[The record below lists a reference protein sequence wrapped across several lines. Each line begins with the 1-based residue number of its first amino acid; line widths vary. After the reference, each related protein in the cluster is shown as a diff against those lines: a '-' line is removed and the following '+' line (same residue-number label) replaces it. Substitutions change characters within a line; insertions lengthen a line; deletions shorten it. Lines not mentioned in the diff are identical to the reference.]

1 MARIRTI
8 KPEFWSSEQVMEC
21 QALTRLLFIGI
32 WNFCDDGGNHPDSE
46 KTIKARV
53 FPGDEISSSSIRR
66 MLDELSSNG
75 LLVFYEHSGKR
86 YLHVSGW
93 EHQRI
98 DKPTFKYPEF
108 VQSPVVSSPP
118 LLGAGTDDNQ
128 KPGPGGD
135 SVGEPSASIRLPLGD
150 GSSNPLLA
158 LDPGREGMGNRK
170 VEEQDQE
177 HVHRRDAP
185 PDGVALESQAE
196 ANGQAQPVTDQP
208 ASADLKPKRDIKPAA
223 ADLLDGFEQFYRLY
237 PRRQKRPSA
246 ESAWKKLK
254 PDTALRETLLA
265 ALAKHCLRPDWI
277 KDGGQYIPLPASWLN
292 GRCWE
297 DELLATNEQSH
308 HVDLNKIDHT
318 DGLEQQADGTYRI
331 ASVTP

>member
-75 LLVFYEHSGKR
+75 LLAFYEHSGKR

-108 VQSPVVSSPP
+108 LPALVVGKPQP
-118 LLGAGTDDNQ
+118 GEAGNGTYQ
-128 KPGPGGD
+128 KPGPVD
-135 SVGEPSASIRLPLGD
+135 DVVDDPSTSIRLPLD
-150 GSSNPLLA
+150 EDSPNPLLG
-158 LDPGREGMGNRK
+158 LDPGREGKGNRK
-170 VEEQDQE
+170 GEEQDQE

-185 PDGVALESQAE
+185 PDDAMLESQAG
-196 ANGQAQPVTDQP
+196 ANGQEQHAPDQP
-208 ASADLKPKRDIKPAA
+208 ASADLKPKRDIKPAS
-223 ADLLDGFEQFYRLY
+223 ADPLNGFEQFYRLY
-237 PRRQKRPSA
+237 PRRQKRPNA
-246 ESAWKKLK
+246 ESAWRKLK
-254 PDTALRETLLA
+254 PDAALRETVLA
-265 ALAKHCLRPDWI
+265 ALARHCLRPDWI

-308 HVDLNKIDHT
+308 HVGLNKIDHT

>member
-21 QALTRLLFIGI
+21 EPLTRLLFIGI

-53 FPGDEISSSSIRR
+53 FPGDEITSSSIRR

-75 LLVFYEHSGKR
+75 LLSFYEHSDKR
-86 YLHVSGW
+86 YLHVCGW

-108 VQSPVVSSPP
+108 VQSLMVSSPP
-118 LLGAGTDDNQ
+118 PVGAGTDDNQ
-128 KPGPGGD
+128 KPGLVGD
-135 SVGEPSASIRLPLGD
+135 SVGESSPNIRPPLD
-150 GSSNPLLA
+150 EASSNPLLG
-158 LDPGREGMGNRK
+158 LDPGREWKGNRK
-170 VEEQDQE
+170 GEEQDQE

-185 PDGVALESQAE
+185 PDDAPLESQAG
-196 ANGQAQPVTDQP
+196 ANGQEQRTPDQP
-208 ASADLKPKRDIKPAA
+208 ALADPKLKRNIKPAA
-223 ADLLDGFEQFYRLY
+223 TDLLDGFDQFYRLY
-237 PRRQKRPSA
+237 PRRQKRPNA

-254 PDTALRETLLA
+254 PDAELRETLLA
-265 ALAKHCLRPDWI
+265 ALANHCLRPDWI
-277 KDGGQYIPLPASWLN
+277 KDGGQYIPLPATWLN

-297 DELLATNEQSH
+297 DEILANTEQSN
-308 HVDLNKIDHT
+308 HVDLDKIDHT
-318 DGLEQQADGTYRI
+318 LGLERQPDGTYRV
-331 ASVTP
+331 ARP

>member
-21 QALTRLLFIGI
+21 QPLTRLLFIGI

-75 LLVFYEHSGKR
+75 LLAFYEHSGKR
-86 YLHVSGW
+86 YLHVCGW

-108 VQSPVVSSPP
+108 VRSQVVSSPP
-118 LLGAGTDDNQ
+118 PVGAGTDDNH
-128 KPGPGGD
+128 KPGPVGD
-135 SVGEPSASIRLPLGD
+135 SVGESSPNIRPPLD
-150 GSSNPLLA
+150 EASSNPLLG

-170 VEEQDQE
+170 GEEQDQE

-185 PDGVALESQAE
+185 PDDAPLESKAG
-196 ANGQAQPVTDQP
+196 ANGQEQRTPDQP
-208 ASADLKPKRDIKPAA
+208 ALADPKPKRNIKPAA
-223 ADLLDGFEQFYRLY
+223 TDLLDGFDQFYRLY
-237 PRRQKRPSA
+237 PRRQKRPNA
-246 ESAWKKLK
+246 ELAWKKLK
-254 PDTALRETLLA
+254 PDAALREILIA
-265 ALAKHCLRPDWI
+265 ALAKHCLRPDWV

-297 DELLATNEQSH
+297 DELLATTEQSH
-308 HVDLNKIDHT
+308 HVDLEKIDHT
-318 DGLEQQADGTYRI
+318 EGLERQPDGTYRV
-331 ASVTP
+331 ART

>member
-21 QALTRLLFIGI
+21 EPLTRLLFIGI

-75 LLVFYEHSGKR
+75 LLSFYEHSGKR
-86 YLHVSGW
+86 YLHVCGW

-108 VQSPVVSSPP
+108 VQSLVVSSPP
-118 LLGAGTDDNQ
+118 LLGADTDDNQ
-128 KPGPGGD
+128 KPGPVGD
-135 SVGEPSASIRLPLGD
+135 SVGEYSTNIRPPLVEA
-150 GSSNPLLA
+150 SSNPPLG
-158 LDPGREGMGNRK
+158 LDPGREGKGNRK
-170 VEEQDQE
+170 GEEQDQE

-185 PDGVALESQAE
+185 PDDAPLESQAG
-196 ANGQAQPVTDQP
+196 ANGQEQRTPDQP
-208 ASADLKPKRDIKPAA
+208 ALADPKLKRNIKPAA
-223 ADLLDGFEQFYRLY
+223 TDLLDGFDQFYRLY
-237 PRRQKRPSA
+237 PRRQKRLNA

-254 PDTALRETLLA
+254 PDTALRETLLV
-265 ALAKHCLRPDWI
+265 ALANHCLRPDWI
-277 KDGGQYIPLPASWLN
+277 KDGGQYIPLPATWLN

-297 DELLATNEQSH
+297 DEILTNTEQSNH
-308 HVDLNKIDHT
+308 MDLDKIDHT
-318 DGLEQQADGTYRI
+318 LGLELQPDGTYRV
-331 ASVTP
+331 ARP

>member
-75 LLVFYEHSGKR
+75 LLAFYEHSGKR
-86 YLHVSGW
+86 YLHVCGW

-108 VQSPVVSSPP
+108 VQCLVVPSPP
-118 LLGAGTDDNQ
+118 LPGADSDDNQ
-128 KPGPGGD
+128 KPGPVGD
-135 SVGEPSASIRLPLGD
+135 SVGESSTNIRPPLD
-150 GSSNPLLA
+150 ESSSNPLLG
-158 LDPGREGMGNRK
+158 LDPGREGKGNRK
-170 VEEQDQE
+170 GEEQDQE

-185 PDGVALESQAE
+185 PDDAPLESQAG
-196 ANGQAQPVTDQP
+196 ANGQEQRVPDQP
-208 ASADLKPKRDIKPAA
+208 ALSDPKPKRNIKPAA
-223 ADLLDGFEQFYRLY
+223 TDLLDGFDQFYRLY
-237 PRRQKRPSA
+237 PRRQKRPNA

-254 PDTALRETLLA
+254 PDAALRETLLA
-265 ALAKHCLRPDWI
+265 ALANHRLRPDWI

-297 DELLATNEQSH
+297 DELLATTEQSH
-308 HVDLNKIDHT
+308 HVDLEKIDHT
-318 DGLEQQADGTYRI
+318 EGLERQPDGTYRV
-331 ASVTP
+331 ART

>member
-21 QALTRLLFIGI
+21 QPLARLLFIGI

-75 LLVFYEHSGKR
+75 LLSFYEHSGKR

-108 VQSPVVSSPP
+108 VQSLVVSSSPP
-118 LLGAGTDDNQ
+118 VGAGTDDNQ
-128 KPGPGGD
+128 KPGPVGN
-135 SVGEPSASIRLPLGD
+135 SVGEFSTNIRPPLD
-150 GSSNPLLA
+150 EASSNPLLG
-158 LDPGREGMGNRK
+158 LDPGREGKGNRK
-170 VEEQDQE
+170 GEEQDQE

-185 PDGVALESQAE
+185 PDDAPLESQAG
-196 ANGQAQPVTDQP
+196 ANGQEQRAPDQP
-208 ASADLKPKRDIKPAA
+208 ALADPKPKRNIKPAA
-223 ADLLDGFEQFYRLY
+223 TDLLDGFDQFYRLY
-237 PRRQKRPSA
+237 PRRQKRPNA

-254 PDTALRETLLA
+254 PDAALRETLLA
-265 ALAKHCLRPDWI
+265 ALANHCLRPDWI
-277 KDGGQYIPLPASWLN
+277 KDGGQYIPLPATWLN

-297 DELLATNEQSH
+297 DEILANTEQSH
-308 HVDLNKIDHT
+308 HVDLDKIDHT
-318 DGLEQQADGTYRI
+318 LGLELQPDGTYRV
-331 ASVTP
+331 ARP

>member
-21 QALTRLLFIGI
+21 QPLTRLLFIGI

-75 LLVFYEHSGKR
+75 LLSFYEHSGKR
-86 YLHVSGW
+86 YLHVCGW

-108 VQSPVVSSPP
+108 VQSLVVSSPP
-118 LLGAGTDDNQ
+118 PPGAGTDDNQ
-128 KPGPGGD
+128 KPGPVGD
-135 SVGEPSASIRLPLGD
+135 SVGESSQNIRPLLD
-150 GSSNPLLA
+150 EASSNPLLG
-158 LDPGREGMGNRK
+158 LDPGREGKGNRK
-170 VEEQDQE
+170 GEEQDQE

-185 PDGVALESQAE
+185 PDDAPLESQAG
-196 ANGQAQPVTDQP
+196 ANGQEQRTPDQP
-208 ASADLKPKRDIKPAA
+208 ALADPKLKRNIKPAA
-223 ADLLDGFEQFYRLY
+223 TDLLDGFDQFYRLY
-237 PRRQKRPSA
+237 PRRQKRLNA

-254 PDTALRETLLA
+254 PDAALRETLLV
-265 ALAKHCLRPDWI
+265 ALANHCLRPDWI
-277 KDGGQYIPLPASWLN
+277 KDGGQYIPLPATWLN

-297 DELLATNEQSH
+297 DEILANTEQSH
-308 HVDLNKIDHT
+308 HVDLDKIDHT
-318 DGLEQQADGTYRI
+318 VGLERQPDGTYRV
-331 ASVTP
+331 ARP

>member
-75 LLVFYEHSGKR
+75 LLSFYEHSGKR
-86 YLHVSGW
+86 YLHVCGW

-108 VQSPVVSSPP
+108 VQSLVVSSPP
-118 LLGAGTDDNQ
+118 LPGADTDDNQ
-128 KPGPGGD
+128 KPGPVGD
-135 SVGEPSASIRLPLGD
+135 SVDESSMNIPPPLD
-150 GSSNPLLA
+150 EASSNPLLG
-158 LDPGREGMGNRK
+158 LDPGREGKGNRK
-170 VEEQDQE
+170 GEEQDQE

-185 PDGVALESQAE
+185 PDDAPLESQAG
-196 ANGQAQPVTDQP
+196 ANGQEQRTPDQP
-208 ASADLKPKRDIKPAA
+208 ALADPKPKRNIKPADT
-223 ADLLDGFEQFYRLY
+223 DLLDGFAQFYRLY
-237 PRRQKRPSA
+237 PRRQKRLSA

-254 PDTALRETLLA
+254 PDAALRETLLV
-265 ALAKHCLRPDWI
+265 ALANHCLRPDWI
-277 KDGGQYIPLPASWLN
+277 KDGGQYIPLPATWLN

-297 DELLATNEQSH
+297 DEILANIEKSN
-308 HVDLNKIDHT
+308 HVDLDKIDHT
-318 DGLEQQADGTYRI
+318 LGLELQPDGTYRV
-331 ASVTP
+331 ARP

>member
-21 QALTRLLFIGI
+21 QPLTRLLFIGI

-75 LLVFYEHSGKR
+75 LLAFYEHSGKR
-86 YLHVSGW
+86 YLHVCGW

-98 DKPTFKYPEF
+98 EKPTIKHPEF
-108 VQSPVVSSPP
+108 VQSSVVDKPQ
-118 LLGAGTDDNQ
+118 LVGAGTDGNQ
-128 KPGPGGD
+128 KPGAA
-135 SVGEPSASIRLPLGD
+135 GEVVDDHSANIRLPLD
-150 GSSNPLLA
+150 ESSSNPLLG

-170 VEEQDQE
+170 GEEQDQE

-185 PDGVALESQAE
+185 PDDATMESQVA
-196 ANGQAQPVTDQP
+196 ANEQEQPVPDQP
-208 ASADLKPKRDIKPAA
+208 ALADPKPKRNIKPAA
-223 ADLLDGFEQFYRLY
+223 TDPLDGFDQFYRLY
-237 PRRQKRPSA
+237 PRRQKRPNA
-246 ESAWKKLK
+246 ETAWKKLK
-254 PDTALRETLLA
+254 PDAALREILIA

-297 DELLATNEQSH
+297 DELLTTTEQSH
-308 HVDLNKIDHT
+308 HVDLDKIDHT
-318 DGLEQQADGTYRI
+318 EGLELQPNGTYRV
-331 ASVTP
+331 ART

>member
-21 QALTRLLFIGI
+21 QPLTRLLFIGI

-53 FPGDEISSSSIRR
+53 FPGDEIGSSSIRR

-75 LLVFYEHSGKR
+75 LLAFYEHSGKR
-86 YLHVSGW
+86 YLHVCGW
-93 EHQRI
+93 EHQKI
-98 DKPTFKYPEF
+98 DKPTIRHPEF
-108 VQSPVVSSPP
+108 VKSLVVSSPP
-118 LLGAGTDDNQ
+118 LLGVGTDDSQ
-128 KPGPGGD
+128 RPGPASD
-135 SVGEPSASIRLPLGD
+135 SVGESSPNTRPPFDEDSENPPLG
-150 GSSNPLLA
+150 

-170 VEEQDQE
+170 GEEQDQE

-185 PDGVALESQAE
+185 PDDATLDSQAG
-196 ANGQAQPVTDQP
+196 ANGQEQRAPDQP
-208 ASADLKPKRDIKPAA
+208 APVDPKSKRNIKPAT
-223 ADLLDGFEQFYRLY
+223 DLLDGFDQFYRLY

-254 PDTALRETLLA
+254 PDAALREIVLA
-265 ALAKHCLRPDWI
+265 ALAAHRLRPDWI
-277 KDGGQYIPLPASWLN
+277 KDGGQYIPLPATWLN

-297 DELLATNEQSH
+297 DELLASTEQSH
-308 HVDLNKIDHT
+308 HVGLDKIDHT
-318 DGLEQQADGTYRI
+318 EGLELQPNGTYRV
-331 ASVTP
+331 ART

>member
-75 LLVFYEHSGKR
+75 LLTFYEHSDKR
-86 YLHVSGW
+86 YLHVCGW

-108 VQSPVVSSPP
+108 VMSSTVAHPQVVRV
-118 LLGAGTDDNQ
+118 GIDTNQ
-128 KPGPGGD
+128 KPGAVD
-135 SVGEPSASIRLPLGD
+135 DVVEDHSTSTRPLLD
-150 GSSNPLLA
+150 EDSSNPLLA

-170 VEEQDQE
+170 GEEQDQE

-185 PDGVALESQAE
+185 PDGATLESPVA
-196 ANGQAQPVTDQP
+196 ANGQEQTVPDQH
-208 ASADLKPKRDIKPAA
+208 ALADPKSKRDTKPVAM
-223 ADLLDGFEQFYRLY
+223 DPLDGFEQFYRLY

-254 PDTALRETLLA
+254 PDAALRETLLA
-265 ALAKHCLRPDWI
+265 ALAKHCMRPDWI

-297 DELLATNEQSH
+297 DELLATTEQSH
-308 HVDLNKIDHT
+308 HVDLDKIDHT
-318 DGLEQQADGTYRI
+318 EGLELQPNGTYRV
-331 ASVTP
+331 ART

>member
-21 QALTRLLFIGI
+21 QPLTRLLFIGI

-75 LLVFYEHSGKR
+75 LLAFYEHSGKR
-86 YLHVSGW
+86 YLHVCGW

-108 VQSPVVSSPP
+108 VQSLVVSSPP
-118 LLGAGTDDNQ
+118 LLGADTDDNQ
-128 KPGPGGD
+128 KPGPVGD
-135 SVGEPSASIRLPLGD
+135 SVGESSTNIRPPLVEA
-150 GSSNPLLA
+150 SSNPLLV
-158 LDPGREGMGNRK
+158 LDPGREGKGNRK
-170 VEEQDQE
+170 GEEQDQE

-185 PDGVALESQAE
+185 PDDAPLESQAG
-196 ANGQAQPVTDQP
+196 ANGQEQRAPDQP
-208 ASADLKPKRDIKPAA
+208 ALADPKPKRNIKPAA
-223 ADLLDGFEQFYRLY
+223 TDLLDGFDQFYRLY
-237 PRRQKRPSA
+237 PRRQNRPKA

-254 PDTALRETLLA
+254 PDAGLRETLLA
-265 ALAKHCLRPDWI
+265 ALANHRLRPDWI
-277 KDGGQYIPLPASWLN
+277 RDGGQYIPLPATWLN

-297 DELLATNEQSH
+297 DEILANTEQSH
-308 HVDLNKIDHT
+308 HVDLDKIDHT
-318 DGLEQQADGTYRI
+318 IGLERQPDGTYRV
-331 ASVTP
+331 ARP

>member
-75 LLVFYEHSGKR
+75 LLAFYEHSGKR

-108 VQSPVVSSPP
+108 VQSPVVSSSP
-118 LLGAGTDDNQ
+118 LLGAGTDENQ

-135 SVGEPSASIRLPLGD
+135 SIGESSTSIRPPLD
-150 GSSNPLLA
+150 EDSSNPLLG

-170 VEEQDQE
+170 GEEQDQE

-185 PDGVALESQAE
+185 PDDATVESQAG
-196 ANGQAQPVTDQP
+196 ANGQAQPIPDQP
-208 ASADLKPKRDIKPAA
+208 APADLKPKRDIKPAA
-223 ADLLDGFEQFYRLY
+223 ADPLDGFEHFYRLY
-237 PRRQKRPSA
+237 PRRQKRPNA

-254 PDTALRETLLA
+254 PDAELRETIIA

-277 KDGGQYIPLPASWLN
+277 KEKGQFVPLPASWLN

-297 DELLATNEQSH
+297 DEIATGDTQSNYT
-308 HVDLNKIDHT
+308 DLDKIDHT
-318 DGLEQQADGTYRI
+318 EGLVRQPDGTYRV
-331 ASVTP
+331 ARP

>member
-75 LLVFYEHSGKR
+75 LLAFYEYSGKR

-108 VQSPVVSSPP
+108 VQSSVVSSPP
-118 LLGAGTDDNQ
+118 LLGAGNDDNH
-128 KPGPGGD
+128 KPGPVGD
-135 SVGEPSASIRLPLGD
+135 SVGEPSLTIRLPLD
-150 GSSNPLLA
+150 EDSSNPLLG

-170 VEEQDQE
+170 GEEQDQE

-185 PDGVALESQAE
+185 RDDATLESQIGE
-196 ANGQAQPVTDQP
+196 NGQEQHVPDQP
-208 ASADLKPKRDIKPAA
+208 ASTDLKPKRDTKPAV
-223 ADLLDGFEQFYRLY
+223 ADPMEGFEQFYRLY

-254 PDTALRETLLA
+254 PDAALRETLLS
-265 ALAKHCLRPDWI
+265 ALAKHCLRSDWI
-277 KDGGQYIPLPASWLN
+277 KDRGQYIPLPASWLN

-297 DELLATNEQSH
+297 DELLATNEHSH
-308 HVDLNKIDHT
+308 HVGLNQIDHT
-318 DGLEQQADGTYRI
+318 DGLEQQADGSYRI
-331 ASVTP
+331 ASVNP

>member
-21 QALTRLLFIGI
+21 QPLTRLLFIGI

-75 LLVFYEHSGKR
+75 LLAFYEHSGKR
-86 YLHVSGW
+86 YLHVCGW

-108 VQSPVVSSPP
+108 VQSLVVSSPP
-118 LLGAGTDDNQ
+118 LLGADTDDHQ
-128 KPGPGGD
+128 KLGPIGD
-135 SVGEPSASIRLPLGD
+135 SVDESSTNIRPPLD
-150 GSSNPLLA
+150 EDSSNPLLG
-158 LDPGREGMGNRK
+158 LDPGREGKGNRK
-170 VEEQDQE
+170 GEEQDQE

-185 PDGVALESQAE
+185 PDDATLESQAE
-196 ANGQAQPVTDQP
+196 ANGQEQRAPDQP
-208 ASADLKPKRDIKPAA
+208 ALADPKPKRNIKPAA
-223 ADLLDGFEQFYRLY
+223 TDLLDGFDQFYRLY
-237 PRRQKRPSA
+237 PRRQNRPKA

-254 PDTALRETLLA
+254 PDAELRETLLA
-265 ALAKHCLRPDWI
+265 ALANHRLRLDWI
-277 KDGGQYIPLPASWLN
+277 RDGGQYIPLPATWLN

-297 DELLATNEQSH
+297 DEILSNTEQSN
-308 HVDLNKIDHT
+308 HVDLDKIDHT
-318 DGLEQQADGTYRI
+318 LGLERQPDGTYRV
-331 ASVTP
+331 ARP

>member
-75 LLVFYEHSGKR
+75 LLAFYEHSGKR

-108 VQSPVVSSPP
+108 VPSSAVSSPP
-118 LLGAGTDDNQ
+118 LLGAGADDNQ
-128 KPGPGGD
+128 KPEPGGD
-135 SVGEPSASIRLPLGD
+135 SVGEPSTSIRLPLGED
-150 GSSNPLLA
+150 SSNPLLA

-170 VEEQDQE
+170 GEEQDQE

-185 PDGVALESQAE
+185 PDDVALESQAG
-196 ANGQAQPVTDQP
+196 ANGQEQPAPDQP
-208 ASADLKPKRDIKPAA
+208 ASTDPKPKRDIKPGAE
-223 ADLLDGFEQFYRLY
+223 DPLEGFDQFYRLY

-254 PDTALRETLLA
+254 PDAALCETLLS
-265 ALAKHCLRPDWI
+265 ALAKHCLRADWI
-277 KDGGQYIPLPASWLN
+277 KDRGQYIPLPASWLN

-297 DELLATNEQSH
+297 DELLATNEHSH
-308 HVDLNKIDHT
+308 HVGLNQIDHT
-318 DGLEQQADGTYRI
+318 DGLEQQADGSYRI
-331 ASVTP
+331 ASVNP

>member
-75 LLVFYEHSGKR
+75 LLSFYEHSGKR
-86 YLHVSGW
+86 YLHVCGW

-98 DKPTFKYPEF
+98 DKPTLRYPEF
-108 VQSPVVSSPP
+108 VQSLMVSSPP
-118 LLGAGTDDNQ
+118 PVGAGTDDNQ
-128 KPGPGGD
+128 KPGPVGD
-135 SVGEPSASIRLPLGD
+135 SVGESSPNIRPPLD
-150 GSSNPLLA
+150 EASSNPLLG
-158 LDPGREGMGNRK
+158 LDPGREGKGNRK
-170 VEEQDQE
+170 GEEQDQE

-185 PDGVALESQAE
+185 PDDATLEPQAG
-196 ANGQAQPVTDQP
+196 ANGQEQRAPDQP
-208 ASADLKPKRDIKPAA
+208 ALADPKPKRNIKPAA
-223 ADLLDGFEQFYRLY
+223 TDLLNGFDQFYRLY
-237 PRRQKRPSA
+237 PRRQKRPDA

-254 PDTALRETLLA
+254 PDAALRETLLA
-265 ALAKHCLRPDWI
+265 ALASHCLRPDWI
-277 KDGGQYIPLPASWLN
+277 KDGGQYIPLPATWLN

-297 DELLATNEQSH
+297 DEILANTEQSN
-308 HVDLNKIDHT
+308 HVDLDKIDHT
-318 DGLEQQADGTYRI
+318 FGLERQPDGTYRV
-331 ASVTP
+331 ARP

>member
-21 QALTRLLFIGI
+21 QPLTRLLFIGI

-75 LLVFYEHSGKR
+75 LLAFYEHSGKR
-86 YLHVSGW
+86 YLHVCGW

-108 VQSPVVSSPP
+108 VQPPVVSSPP

-135 SVGEPSASIRLPLGD
+135 SFGEPSTSIRLPLD
-150 GSSNPLLA
+150 ESSSNPRLA

-170 VEEQDQE
+170 GEEQDQE
-177 HVHRRDAP
+177 QVVANAP
-185 PDGVALESQAE
+185 APAQAE
-196 ANGQAQPVTDQP
+196 TAPGKKSKRGTRLP
-208 ASADLKPKRDIKPAA
+208 A
-223 ADLLDGFEQFYRLY
+223 
-237 PRRQKRPSA
+237 
-246 ESAWKKLK
+246 
-254 PDTALRETLLA
+254 
-265 ALAKHCLRPDWI
+265 DWI
-277 KDGGQYIPLPASWLN
+277 APDDWLSWAQGERPELDDRMLKAMADSFKDYWVSKSGANATKLDWEATWRNWVRNQRLGNQRASPSS
-292 GRCWE
+292 
-297 DELLATNEQSH
+297 TQSNY
-308 HVDLNKIDHT
+308 VDLDKIDHT
-318 DGLEQQADGTYRI
+318 EGLVRQPDGTYRV
-331 ASVTP
+331 AKP

>member
-21 QALTRLLFIGI
+21 QPLTRLLFIGI

-75 LLVFYEHSGKR
+75 LLSFYEHSGKR
-86 YLHVSGW
+86 YLHVCGW

-108 VQSPVVSSPP
+108 VQSLMVSSPP
-118 LLGAGTDDNQ
+118 PVGAGTDDNQ
-128 KPGPGGD
+128 KPGPVGD
-135 SVGEPSASIRLPLGD
+135 SVGESSTNIRPPLD
-150 GSSNPLLA
+150 EASSNPLLG
-158 LDPGREGMGNRK
+158 LDPGREGKGNRK
-170 VEEQDQE
+170 GEEQDQE

-185 PDGVALESQAE
+185 PDDAPLESQAG
-196 ANGQAQPVTDQP
+196 ANGQEQRTPDQL
-208 ASADLKPKRDIKPAA
+208 ALADPKPKRNIKPADT
-223 ADLLDGFEQFYRLY
+223 DLLDGFAQFYRLY
-237 PRRQKRPSA
+237 PRRQKRLNA

-254 PDTALRETLLA
+254 PDAALRETLLV
-265 ALAKHCLRPDWI
+265 ALANHCLRPDWI
-277 KDGGQYIPLPASWLN
+277 KNGGQYIPLPATWLN

-297 DELLATNEQSH
+297 DEILANIEQSN
-308 HVDLNKIDHT
+308 HVDLDKIDHT
-318 DGLEQQADGTYRI
+318 LGLERQPDGTYRV
-331 ASVTP
+331 ARP

>member
-21 QALTRLLFIGI
+21 QPLTRLLFIGI

-75 LLVFYEHSGKR
+75 LLAFYEHSGKR
-86 YLHVSGW
+86 YLHVCGW

-108 VQSPVVSSPP
+108 VQSLVVSSPP
-118 LLGAGTDDNQ
+118 LLGAGTDDSQ
-128 KPGPGGD
+128 KPGPVGD
-135 SVGEPSASIRLPLGD
+135 SVGESSANIRPPFD
-150 GSSNPLLA
+150 EESSNPLLG

-170 VEEQDQE
+170 GEEQDQE

-185 PDGVALESQAE
+185 PDDATLDSQAG
-196 ANGQAQPVTDQP
+196 ANGQEQRAPDQP
-208 ASADLKPKRDIKPAA
+208 APVDPKSKRNIKPAT
-223 ADLLDGFEQFYRLY
+223 DLLDGFDQFYRLY

-254 PDTALRETLLA
+254 PDAALRETLLA
-265 ALAKHCLRPDWI
+265 ALANHRLRPDWI
-277 KDGGQYIPLPASWLN
+277 KDGGQYIPLPATWLN

-297 DELLATNEQSH
+297 DEILANTEQSN
-308 HVDLNKIDHT
+308 HVDLDKIDHT
-318 DGLEQQADGTYRI
+318 VGLERQPNGTYRV
-331 ASVTP
+331 ARP

>member
-21 QALTRLLFIGI
+21 QPLTRLLFIGI

-75 LLVFYEHSGKR
+75 LLAFYEHSGKR
-86 YLHVSGW
+86 YLHVCGW

-108 VQSPVVSSPP
+108 VQSLVVSSPP
-118 LLGAGTDDNQ
+118 LLGADTDDNQ
-128 KPGPGGD
+128 KPGPLGD
-135 SVGEPSASIRLPLGD
+135 SVDESSTNIRPPLD
-150 GSSNPLLA
+150 EASSNPLLG
-158 LDPGREGMGNRK
+158 LDPGREGKGNRK
-170 VEEQDQE
+170 GEEQDQE

-185 PDGVALESQAE
+185 PDDATLEPQAG
-196 ANGQAQPVTDQP
+196 ANGQEQHAPDQP
-208 ASADLKPKRDIKPAA
+208 ALADPKPKRNIKPAA
-223 ADLLDGFEQFYRLY
+223 TDLLDGFDQFYRSY
-237 PRRQKRPSA
+237 PRRQNRPKA

-254 PDTALRETLLA
+254 PDAGLRETLLA
-265 ALAKHCLRPDWI
+265 ALANHCLRPDWI
-277 KDGGQYIPLPASWLN
+277 KDGGQYIPLPATWLN

-297 DELLATNEQSH
+297 DEILANTEQSH
-308 HVDLNKIDHT
+308 HVDLDKIDHT
-318 DGLEQQADGTYRI
+318 LGLELQPDGTYRV
-331 ASVTP
+331 ARP

>member
-75 LLVFYEHSGKR
+75 LLAFYEHSGKR
-86 YLHVSGW
+86 YLHVCGW

-108 VQSPVVSSPP
+108 LPALTVDKPQPGEAGNGTDQKPGAAGDSVDDHSANIRPPLDEDSSTP
-118 LLGAGTDDNQ
+118 LLG
-128 KPGPGGD
+128 
-135 SVGEPSASIRLPLGD
+135 
-150 GSSNPLLA
+150 

-170 VEEQDQE
+170 GEDQDQE

-185 PDGVALESQAE
+185 PDAATLKSQTE
-196 ANGQAQPVTDQP
+196 ANGQEQLVPDQSASTDP
-208 ASADLKPKRDIKPAA
+208 KPMRGIKNGAVDP
-223 ADLLDGFEQFYRLY
+223 LEGFDQFWKLFPNKKSKKDART
-237 PRRQKRPSA
+237 
-246 ESAWKKLK
+246 AWGKLK
-254 PDTALRETLLA
+254 PSVELRQTLMTALSN
-265 ALAKHCLRPDWI
+265 HCGSRDWT
-277 KDGGQYIPLPASWLN
+277 KDGGQYVPMASTWLN
-292 GRCWE
+292 GERWT
-297 DELLATNEQSH
+297 DELVPASAAKPSAFNNLPT
-308 HVDLNKIDHT
+308 HT
-318 DGLEQQADGTYRI
+318 PDMYQGGDNGPAF
-331 ASVTP
+331 